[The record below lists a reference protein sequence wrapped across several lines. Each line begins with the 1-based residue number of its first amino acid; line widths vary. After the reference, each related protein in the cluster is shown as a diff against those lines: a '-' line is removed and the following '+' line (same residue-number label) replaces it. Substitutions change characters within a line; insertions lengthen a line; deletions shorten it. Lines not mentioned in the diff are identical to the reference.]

1 MARGL
6 NRIQIFGHLGRDP
19 EMRYPPGGQPTT
31 TFSVA
36 VNRGRRG
43 QDDQRTEETDW
54 FRVVCWNKLAET
66 VDQYL
71 KKGQRVYVE
80 GRQQIRKYIANGGEQ
95 RTAVEIVANDLL
107 MLSTR
112 EDGAAANGSKSPLAK
127 SVVANPFDDEFDDLG
142 F

>member
-43 QDDQRTEETDW
+43 QDGQRTEETDW
-54 FRVVCWNKLAET
+54 FRVVCWNKLTET
-66 VDQYL
+66 V
-71 KKGQRVYVE
+71 RA
-80 GRQQIRKYIANGGEQ
+80 GRSRRRPPWPIRSMSSMICRSRGDVWLATI
-95 RTAVEIVANDLL
+95 TAI
-107 MLSTR
+107 STLR
-112 EDGAAANGSKSPLAK
+112 
-127 SVVANPFDDEFDDLG
+127 
-142 F
+142 